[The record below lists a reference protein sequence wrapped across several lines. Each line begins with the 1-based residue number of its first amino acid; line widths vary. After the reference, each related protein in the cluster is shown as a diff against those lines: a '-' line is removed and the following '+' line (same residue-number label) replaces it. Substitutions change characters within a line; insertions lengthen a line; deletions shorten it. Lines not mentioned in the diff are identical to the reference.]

1 MAPRRCVV
9 QDCNRVADNELG
21 ISMHSSP
28 TNGSVRMQW
37 KRFVCQHRKNFNPKG
52 SFGIC
57 SVHFTNDCFIRAV
70 HIKGTERRIKP
81 GSLPTVWKN
90 VSVSLSE
97 RSRRMVSEFAFVILL
112 SIRIYKVTVIFNAF
126 VQLIPACLFD
136 TEGFIFIHWHS
147 NL

>member
-37 KRFVCQHRKNFNPKG
+37 KRFVCQHRKISIRRVRLVYAPCI
-52 SFGIC
+52 SP
-57 SVHFTNDCFIRAV
+57 NDCFIRAV

-81 GSLPTVWKN
+81 GSFPTVLEKC
-90 VSVSLSE
+90 LCF
-97 RSRRMVSEFAFVILL
+97 SRRMMMNEILAEQEQDMNVEDVELEENAVIQADEELQ
-112 SIRIYKVTVIFNAF
+112 AG
-126 VQLIPACLFD
+126 D
-136 TEGFIFIHWHS
+136 G
-147 NL
+147 